1 MSGPY
6 RFPPERV
13 TSPLDQRPVNL
24 FPSGQPPNFKTNL
37 NRNKTKKWVEAKP
50 YSYDG
55 DDWGDYDE
63 DDEYGVSEQASKAP
77 QAPTGLRQRG
87 QSIEKGSRSFTDP
100 QPGVE
105 RRNSFDYGDDKRAFS
120 SSMGPMDALPPID
133 TSVQGGKAGSNDP
146 HTRRDF
152 EHSALPPPLQMRTA
166 TAPTSAPDT
175 PLGHR
180 PRTSS
185 LAPDTAMP
193 SAVSQDSTPISERQR
208 APSNPNKPLSF
219 VRPADI
225 YKRAVEGGVE
235 TKSPVEAKPQ
245 HEHLPGFE
253 ITKPPGQPAS
263 GSGGGVIS
271 PSLPP
276 LHSGSTFGDEFWDST
291 QGLAKSGGESA
302 QPELQHQPSS
312 GFRSAVRAAFER
324 KDDNSVPPTPVSKSN
339 SLSTSGCNVS
349 RSNTD
354 STAGISPIMS
364 GVPGSGLPSLRT
376 DTSTPAIAEE
386 PSPSPRSASGTIQ
399 PFDPSQ
405 KPSTSHSRNPS
416 GGTLPGA
423 STPTGR
429 PSSNHSPARSPAI
442 EPARPVA
449 APAVAE
455 MSADYGAREVDLAS
469 PPSKSS
475 KSNSGL
481 EELQAQASFL
491 DSHRSPGPD
500 SPERSSPISR
510 SESPTKGRVRDLAGK
525 LNEQLADSRRNS
537 THSISSQKSHDSGK
551 KSSRPSSPTK
561 SAERP
566 QAEREISFRPKIP
579 GTWESYNSTP
589 GQSSPEK
596 EKLEPPMKLSR
607 ETTAE
612 SFDIAPTTAKQQLD
626 YKEPVDPIKNPTAAL
641 AATGAALGESIRSAL
656 SPGERSAESSSEDL
670 TKAEDDRQARAVG
683 DVWLRPLQ
691 VDRTNT
697 STTEA
702 TSKDSHLGDS
712 PVDAPLP
719 LRSSRS
725 PSTQPEARTPLP
737 RSKTIK
743 DVESEALEQEIMKR
757 LSNPSLGSLNV
768 EPFNRAGSGLSQ
780 NWTSGE
786 DDVQSLKTGL
796 SVHDATIRPVEPSP
810 FSSPERD
817 DPGRPNLMKRFSWEQ
832 SSAGNSTA
840 QQTPSK
846 LLDSRENLADGLQL
860 VNPEPE
866 SSPSPEPVELAAP
879 AAPNQPLDADA
890 WRAQSTAVDPAA
902 TLGERS
908 TSVSQTL
915 ASTEQSRIPL
925 FREILALKSS
935 HERIS
940 KFNQTR
946 ESFASMDTGLRA
958 WVAMT
963 LEKKPEHAELAD
975 LPRNP
980 PKPMSANS
988 GSIRGHKHGASLSHI
1003 ATGLRKTSQT
1013 ATSESATTGAH
1024 PGASGAAGSSASA
1037 SANRERMQAKGKDL
1051 LKGAGVLGGKGMKEA
1066 KGLFAKGRSR
1076 FGRNESKVD

>member
-1 MSGPY
+1 
-6 RFPPERV
+6 
-13 TSPLDQRPVNL
+13 
-24 FPSGQPPNFKTNL
+24 
-37 NRNKTKKWVEAKP
+37 
-50 YSYDG
+50 
-55 DDWGDYDE
+55 
-63 DDEYGVSEQASKAP
+63 
-77 QAPTGLRQRG
+77 
-87 QSIEKGSRSFTDP
+87 
-100 QPGVE
+100 
-105 RRNSFDYGDDKRAFS
+105 
-120 SSMGPMDALPPID
+120 
-133 TSVQGGKAGSNDP
+133 
-146 HTRRDF
+146 
-152 EHSALPPPLQMRTA
+152 MRTA